1 MGACPAVSV
10 VSDSLQRYGLSPPG
24 SSVRGILL
32 ARILEQV
39 AISFSRE
46 SS

>member
-1 MGACPAVSV
+1 MGACPVVSV
-10 VSDSLQRYGLSPPG
+10 MSGSLQPYGLSPPG
-24 SSVRGILL
+24 SSVRRILL